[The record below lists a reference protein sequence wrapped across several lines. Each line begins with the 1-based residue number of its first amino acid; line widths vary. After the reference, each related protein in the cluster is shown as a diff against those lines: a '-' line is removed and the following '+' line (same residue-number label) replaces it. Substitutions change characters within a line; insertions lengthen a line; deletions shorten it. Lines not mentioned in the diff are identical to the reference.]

1 MITESF
7 SLASEPVIS
16 PGRLVRRGEKSADVC
31 ILTFSHVIFENALAS
46 LPCRKI
52 TEIASCRGNM
62 PVYALDFGGKRVA
75 FYLAP
80 VGRTGASNTTIEA
93 NWLTGAEQFILFG
106 SAGCL
111 DREAA
116 EGKLVVPTAA
126 YRDEGMSYHYAPPSD
141 YIDVPGARR
150 VSEIFT
156 DLGVPH
162 VCGRTWTTDAF
173 YRELRH
179 QMEARKA
186 EGCIAVDMELA
197 GVQAVCAFHGWGLYP
212 FLLTGDVLDLP
223 EWDIAGLHEA
233 NHRLDNFALALKIA
247 EAL

>member
-1 MITESF
+1 MITDSF

-16 PGRLVRRGEKSADVC
+16 PAMIKGRGEKTADVC
-31 ILTFSHVIFENALAS
+31 ILTFSHVIFENALSS
-46 LPCRKI
+46 LPCRKVA
-52 TEIASCRGNM
+52 EIASCRGNM
-62 PVYALDFGGKRVA
+62 PIYALDHGVKRVA

-80 VGRTGASNTTIEA
+80 VGSTGASNTAIEA
-93 NWLTGAEQFILFG
+93 NWLTGAEKFILFG

-116 EGKLVVPTAA
+116 AGKLMVPTAA
-126 YRDEGMSYHYAPPSD
+126 YRDEGMSYHYAPPAD
-141 YIDVPGARR
+141 YIEIPGWKK
-150 VSEIFT
+150 VTEVFT
-156 DLGVPH
+156 ALGVPH
-162 VCGRTWTTDAF
+162 VCGKTWTTDAF

-186 EGCIAVDMELA
+186 EGCVAVDMEVA
-197 GVQAVCAFHGWGLYP
+197 GVQAVCSFYGWELYP
-212 FLLTGDVLDLP
+212 FFLSGDVLDMP

-233 NHRLDNFALALKIA
+233 NHKLDNLALALKIA